1 MAIFDLKANI
11 DLKQNLNLYT
21 TCKQLDSLNLI
32 LSVFDNSV
40 QTNLTNYN
48 VRLKAMKADKVPL
61 VQEHTGISISGNVIT
76 IETDEQFTTT
86 SGKTL
91 IELQFIDEVTG
102 KKKATFNLVLIV
114 VSTTLEVE
122 RGISKATYT
131 LLEELEN
138 KLDQASDFFEN
149 IEDAIVANNNLKK
162 TISNSETA
170 ESNLETAITNANN
183 KKNEV
188 NAAIT
193 NATNKIAEVNTS
205 ISNANASK
213 IVLDRSKEVADT
225 TKSNL
230 DSANELAEHNIE
242 ELNKLG
248 DATDL
253 AAKVQTNTE
262 NISKNTKSIE
272 EVNSHLNDITKYGSH
287 DVIALGLAVID
298 VPSVRTYS
306 INSTALTDYATN
318 NKGVELYFPSGQYN
332 LNSTINFLYGA
343 SLNLHKEAV
352 IIATNN
358 MDIMFSFSNTDLTLG
373 QGLNKTIRH
382 QKITGGTIN
391 GNNKAKICIKAQGFQ
406 DFIIK
411 DTRIQNFINKGIYSL
426 EPSAELKIDNVYFF
440 NETSTIDGID
450 NVTDN
455 IAMDIQST
463 DNYIHNCT
471 IVDCSIGIAIGK
483 GGNYIDK
490 VHYWINSGVR
500 IPYSVAFWTQSTGYA
515 RWHHCVSDT
524 AMIGFKCGNTTTW
537 IEQCEII
544 TSSFLTEYF
553 PNATS
558 TAIYI
563 EDNTADY
570 ILNINNCSFA
580 NWSNGALTV
589 QCLNISTSVDSVKRT
604 NIQGN
609 TYWGDIANKPREDYE
624 YYSQTFTP
632 SITGKTVAG
641 TPTYTTRF
649 GRYHRIGKQVWV
661 TVNIK
666 ATMDAT
672 IDGDLLITG
681 LPYYSAT
688 GNSALNVG
696 FISNFPEQV
705 INPTIIGN
713 SNQITL
719 YEVHEDKTCST
730 VWSQDIRLTT
740 IEIWITGSYIIQ

>member
-253 AAKVQTNTE
+253 VAKVQTNTE

-272 EVNSHLNDITKYGSH
+272 EVNSQMNDIAKPSLLINGGFQVWQRGTNFNSRQYTADRWNATGSM
-287 DVIALGLAVID
+287 
-298 VPSVRTYS
+298 
-306 INSTALTDYATN
+306 DYATTKTADGLRITKDIVTSTN
-318 NKGVELYFPSGQYN
+318 ITLMQKFETPIERISTLSIRFKSNIANSIRIGTVRADNSLSEKIIDSQVGVWTEAQFTIDGSAENPILNVYIRSLESSSITIDINWVKLELGTVATPFVPRPYTEELALCQRYYQIIKNGIAYPLAFWFNSNLDFLIPLSTPMRIKPTISIPDGKSISVKNFDDNTVFTDAILIGASGDIGN
-332 LNSTINFLYGA
+332 GS
-343 SLNLHKEAV
+343 SLNLRLSK
-352 IIATNN
+352 TNN
-358 MDIMFSFSNTDLTLG
+358 
-373 QGLNKTIRH
+373 
-382 QKITGGTIN
+382 
-391 GNNKAKICIKAQGFQ
+391 
-406 DFIIK
+406 
-411 DTRIQNFINKGIYSL
+411 
-426 EPSAELKIDNVYFF
+426 
-440 NETSTIDGID
+440 
-450 NVTDN
+450 
-455 IAMDIQST
+455 
-463 DNYIHNCT
+463 
-471 IVDCSIGIAIGK
+471 
-483 GGNYIDK
+483 
-490 VHYWINSGVR
+490 GV
-500 IPYSVAFWTQSTGYA
+500 
-515 RWHHCVSDT
+515 
-524 AMIGFKCGNTTTW
+524 K
-537 IEQCEII
+537 
-544 TSSFLTEYF
+544 
-553 PNATS
+553 
-558 TAIYI
+558 
-563 EDNTADY
+563 
-570 ILNINNCSFA
+570 
-580 NWSNGALTV
+580 NGA
-589 QCLNISTSVDSVKRT
+589 CWCN
-604 NIQGN
+604 G
-609 TYWGDIANKPREDYE
+609 
-624 YYSQTFTP
+624 F
-632 SITGKTVAG
+632 
-641 TPTYTTRF
+641 
-649 GRYHRIGKQVWV
+649 
-661 TVNIK
+661 
-666 ATMDAT
+666 DASF
-672 IDGDLLITG
+672 D
-681 LPYYSAT
+681 A
-688 GNSALNVG
+688 
-696 FISNFPEQV
+696 
-705 INPTIIGN
+705 
-713 SNQITL
+713 
-719 YEVHEDKTCST
+719 
-730 VWSQDIRLTT
+730 
-740 IEIWITGSYIIQ
+740 EIY

>member
-1 MAIFDLKANI
+1 MSVKINEI
-11 DLKQNLNLYT
+11 VT
-21 TCKQLDSLNLI
+21 TTGVND
-32 LSVFDNSV
+32 D
-40 QTNLTNYN
+40 
-48 VRLKAMKADKVPL
+48 DKV
-61 VQEHTGISISGNVIT
+61 VVTQNGT
-76 IETDEQFTTT
+76 ET
-86 SGKTL
+86 
-91 IELQFIDEVTG
+91 
-102 KKKATFNLVLIV
+102 
-114 VSTTLEVE
+114 
-122 RGISKATYT
+122 RR
-131 LLEELEN
+131 
-138 KLDQASDFFEN
+138 
-149 IEDAIVANNNLKK
+149 
-162 TISNSETA
+162 
-170 ESNLETAITNANN
+170 
-183 KKNEV
+183 
-188 NAAIT
+188 
-193 NATNKIAEVNTS
+193 
-205 ISNANASK
+205 ANAK
-213 IVLDRSKEVADT
+213 
-225 TKSNL
+225 
-230 DSANELAEHNIE
+230 
-242 ELNKLG
+242 
-248 DATDL
+248 DL
-253 AAKVQTNTE
+253 VDKFTE
-262 NISKNTKSIE
+262 NIKTNVSTLTQTVNNNKTEILNTIGSEEMGVLATSVKGAIK
-272 EVNSHLNDITKYGSH
+272 EVNDKVTNNTTQLNDITKYGSH

-544 TSSFLTEYF
+544 TGSFLTEYF

-661 TVNIK
+661 TVNIR